1 MPRLHE
7 LAEEALDDAGAGL
20 CLLAARHDDDVALDR
35 ERARMGRGVAADR
48 ALERGHCGEHA
59 RIDEDRHAVALVGL
73 AAPQCVGEGRVRGV
87 EGVAREDH
95 RQIIGDGETLAVR
108 LAPGRVTAALKHD
121 RFPQPVSS
129 IAATTSPHDA
139 ADVAPEASA
148 ASIAPACARCKPR
161 PH

>member
-1 MPRLHE
+1 MPRRTSSPRRLSTTP
-7 LAEEALDDAGAGL
+7 GAGL
-20 CLLAARHDDDVALDR
+20 RLLAARHDDDVALDR
-35 ERARMGRGVAADR
+35 ERARMGRGVAADG
-48 ALERGHCGEHA
+48 ALERRHRGEHA

-73 AAPQCVGEGRVRGV
+73 AAPQGVGEGRVRGV

-95 RQIIGDGETLAVR
+95 RQIIGDGETLDVR